1 MIELFWNNW
10 LLVGLLP
17 PLLCA
22 IVALIDACMV
32 DSDVYL
38 DPAEATIVSAFF
50 GAILLLLPVLNIVEF
65 SMPASDVATV
75 AFVSGVLFSLHIYFY
90 MAGLFKRNDTVVAET
105 MQNLSVLLV
114 PFFAFVLIG
123 EVLDPAHYVG
133 IGCAGVGVVY
143 MYFYALGK
151 ESSRCQDF
159 FSNGTAALFIAMLL
173 FCLILIAGEWVYQRT
188 DFWSGYLLFITGLL
202 FGGVIFFLFSGRK
215 SVVRLMRNRWRLFL
229 LIEGISTFA
238 MLCSL
243 RAVDISPS
251 VTYVAITEC
260 LGAYF
265 VLLLSGSI
273 FFLHKQLGFDI
284 RVLTRVCK
292 EQLIGCREKLL
303 AGALISSSIFLI
315 VSN

>member
-22 IVALIDACMV
+22 VVALIDACMV
-32 DSDVYL
+32 DSEVYL
-38 DPAEATIVSAFF
+38 DPAEATIVSCLF
-50 GAILLLLPVLNIVEF
+50 GAIFLLLPIFNVVDF
-65 SMPASDVATV
+65 TMPASDVAAV
-75 AFVSGVLFSLHIYFY
+75 AFVSGILFSLHIFFY

-105 MQNLSVLLV
+105 MQNMSVLLV
-114 PFFAFVLIG
+114 PFFAFFLLG
-123 EVLDPAHYVG
+123 EVLDPSHYVG

-151 ESSRCQDF
+151 EKSRCRDF
-159 FSNGTAALFIAMLL
+159 IANGSASLFTAMLL
-173 FCLILIAGEWVYQRT
+173 FCLVLISGEWVYERT
-188 DFWSGYLLFITGLL
+188 DFWSGYLLFTAGLL
-202 FGGVIFFLFSGRK
+202 FGGAIFFLFSGKK
-215 SVVRLMRNRWRLFL
+215 SVVGLMRSRWRLFL
-229 LIEGISTFA
+229 LIEGISTVA
-238 MLCSL
+238 MVCSL

-265 VLLLSGSI
+265 VMLLSGSI
-273 FFLHKQLGFDI
+273 FFLHKKLGLDL
-284 RVLTRVCK
+284 RVLTRVSK
-292 EQLIGCREKLL
+292 EQLIGYPQKML

>member
-10 LLVGLLP
+10 LLVGLIP

-32 DSDVYL
+32 DSDVFL
-38 DPAEATIVSAFF
+38 NPAEATIVSSLF
-50 GAILLLLPVLNIVEF
+50 GAIFLVLPVFEIVVF
-65 SMPASDVATV
+65 VMPALDVAAI

-90 MAGLFKRNDTVVAET
+90 IAGLFRRNDTVVAET

-114 PFFAFVLIG
+114 PFLALFLIG
-123 EVLDPAHYVG
+123 EVLDPAHYVA
-133 IGCAGVGVVY
+133 IGSAGVGVVY

-151 ESSRCQDF
+151 ENSCCKGF
-159 FSNGTAALFIAMLL
+159 VANGSAELFIAMLL
-173 FCLILIAGEWVYQRT
+173 FSLVLVLGEWVYEGT
-188 DFWSGYLLFITGLL
+188 DFWSGYLIFTVGLL
-202 FGGVIFFLFSGRK
+202 FGGMVFFLFTGRK
-215 SVVRLMRNRWRLFL
+215 SVVGLMRKRWRLFL
-229 LIEGISTFA
+229 LIEGVSAIA
-238 MLCSL
+238 MVCSL

-265 VLLLSGSI
+265 VLLLSGCV
-273 FFLHKQLGFDI
+273 FFLHKKLGVRV
-284 RVLTRVCK
+284 RVLTQVCK
-292 EQLIGCREKLL
+292 EQLIGYPQKLL
-303 AGALISSSIFLI
+303 AGALVFSSIFLV